1 MPDYVCKIL
10 CIRHISVVSLS
21 LSLSL
26 SLPESPTFIDET
38 CFYHAG
44 IIELFCRKQRS
55 IELIGKN
62 DLDDCSSHLLSGE
75 WEPKPSFTFIT

>member
-26 SLPESPTFIDET
+26 LESPTFIDET

-44 IIELFCRKQRS
+44 IIESFCRKQRS

-62 DLDDCSSHLLSGE
+62 DLDGCSSHPLSGE
-75 WEPKPSFTFIT
+75 REPKPSFTFIT